1 MVFRRKLFYRATTW
15 LGKHLATRLVVH
27 VARLAVLVQVLVVL
41 GLVAVPSAFSRDRL
55 SIVGSSTVFPFATVV
70 AERFSLSQGV
80 SPPVVEAT
88 GTGGGFKLFCKGTGA
103 NTPDITNASAR
114 MKVSQ
119 LELCRKN
126 GVAKV
131 IEVAIGYDGIVVAQS
146 RKGKPFALTLPTLYK
161 ALARQVPDKE
171 GSKGGTLKDNPYNTW
186 SDIDPALP
194 ALKIEVLGPPPTS
207 GTRTAFVETV
217 MDRGARTFPSLA
229 RLRASDKQGFKRI
242 AYAIR
247 EDGAYIDSGENDNL
261 IIQKLRRN
269 PNALGIFGFSFLEQ
283 NRGVIRG
290 LTIDKEVASAIDAVP
305 PTFEKIKDG
314 SYPVARALYFYVK
327 AAHLETSPTL
337 QGYVDMFLADDTMG
351 EEGFLLDEGL
361 IPPSPQELARVRKDI
376 ASRRAVEAQDLR

>member
-1 MVFRRKLFYRATTW
+1 MLFRKKLFCC
-15 LGKHLATRLVVH
+15 
-27 VARLAVLVQVLVVL
+27 LAVFASVFASTLIVF
-41 GLVAVPSAFSRDRL
+41 ASSAFARDRL

-146 RKGKPFALTLPTLYK
+146 RKGKPFALTLPVLYK

-171 GSKGGTLKDNPYNTW
+171 GNLIDNPYKIW
-186 SDIDPALP
+186 SDIDPSLP
-194 ALKIEVLGPPPTS
+194 SLKIEVLGPPPTS

-217 MDRGARTFPSLA
+217 MDRGARTFPSLVA
-229 RLRASDKQGFKRI
+229 LHASDKRAFKRI
-242 AYAIR
+242 AYALR

-261 IIQKLRRN
+261 IIQKLSRN
-269 PNALGIFGFSFLEQ
+269 PNALGVFGFSFLEQ
-283 NRGVIRG
+283 NRGILRG
-290 LTIDKEVASAIDAVP
+290 LAIDAVS
-305 PTFEKIKDG
+305 PTFENIKDG

-327 AAHLETSPTL
+327 VAHLESSKTL
-337 QGYVDMFLADDTMG
+337 QGYVDMFLADDSMG

-361 IPPSPQELARVRKDI
+361 IPLSAPELARVRKAV
-376 ASRRAVEAQDLR
+376 ASRRAVEAQHLR

>member
-1 MVFRRKLFYRATTW
+1 MLFC
-15 LGKHLATRLVVH
+15 KKSFCRLV
-27 VARLAVLVQVLVVL
+27 AFAPA
-41 GLVAVPSAFSRDRL
+41 LVAFALVFVPSAVPPALARDGL

-70 AERFSLSQGV
+70 AERFSLSKGV
-80 SPPVVEAT
+80 AAPIIEAT

-146 RKGKPFALTLPTLYK
+146 LKGKPFALTLPVLYL
-161 ALARQVPDKE
+161 ALARQVPNLE
-171 GSKGGTLKDNPYNTW
+171 GKLIDNSYKMW
-186 SDIDPALP
+186 RDINPALP

-217 MDRGARTFPSLA
+217 MDRGARSFSSLA
-229 RLRASDKQGFKRI
+229 ALRKRDKKTFKNA
-242 AYAIR
+242 AYALR

-269 PNALGIFGFSFLEQ
+269 PDAIGIFGFSFLEQ
-283 NRGVIRG
+283 NRGILRG
-290 LTIDKEVASAIDAVP
+290 LNIDKVA
-305 PTFEKIKDG
+305 PTFDKIADG
-314 SYPVARALYFYVK
+314 SYPVARALYFYIK
-327 AAHLETSPTL
+327 AAHLEASPTL
-337 QGYVDMFLADDTMG
+337 QAYVDMFLADDTMG

-361 IPPSPQELARVRKDI
+361 IPLSPQELARTRASV
-376 ASRRAVEAQDLR
+376 ASRRAVEAHDLLE

>member
-1 MVFRRKLFYRATTW
+1 MLFRRKLFC
-15 LGKHLATRLVVH
+15 RLVVFASALIAFEL
-27 VARLAVLVQVLVVL
+27 VFVSSALA
-41 GLVAVPSAFSRDRL
+41 RDRL

-88 GTGGGFKLFCKGTGA
+88 GTGGGFKLFCKGIGA

-161 ALARQVPDKE
+161 ALARQVPDKA
-171 GSKGGTLKDNPYNTW
+171 GKLIDNPHKTW
-186 SDIDPALP
+186 RDIAPALP

-217 MDRGARTFPSLA
+217 MDRGARAFPSLA
-229 RLRASDKQGFKRI
+229 RLRASDKQAFKRI
-242 AYAIR
+242 AYALR

-283 NRGVIRG
+283 NRGILRG
-290 LTIDKEVASAIDAVP
+290 LAIDAVP
-305 PTFEKIKDG
+305 PTFENIADG
-314 SYPVARALYFYVK
+314 SYPVARSLYFYVK

-361 IPPSPQELARVRKDI
+361 IPLEAQEIARVRKDI
-376 ASRRAVEAQDLR
+376 ASRRAVEAQHLR